1 MLSDFYSL
9 GTHHNSNFYENT
21 WFLPTLDCNGIQ
33 SGFVL
38 NGAKTVVPSS
48 AMFKL
53 SCRLVSDQDPEQIFY
68 LVRQYLL
75 DFFPDS
81 FEVEVNSVG
90 PMAKPL
96 MVKSDNHFIQMAIKA
111 LNQTHNMDVV
121 IQGEGGSI
129 PVLAELQSLYNKPTV
144 LIGLNSQN
152 DNIHAPNERFKVMH
166 FRNGI
171 ESYIRYLSLI

>member
-1 MLSDFYSL
+1 
-9 GTHHNSNFYENT
+9 
-21 WFLPTLDCNGIQ
+21 
-33 SGFVL
+33 
-38 NGAKTVVPSS
+38 
-48 AMFKL
+48 
-53 SCRLVSDQDPEQIFY
+53 
-68 LVRQYLL
+68 
-75 DFFPDS
+75 
-81 FEVEVNSVG
+81 
-90 PMAKPL
+90 

-171 ESYIRYLSLI
+171 ESYPLFKPYIKRHAYKI